1 MENTGFDVY
10 FDYIYIGGPQH
21 MVLVAAMIYDNEGSL
36 ILAESEERRGV
47 GPQNK
52 HNLEHAILAF
62 DFAITKV
69 QQNYLESVVF
79 KNQNNLVFSWI
90 LQESNPRK
98 VVTNARNKLI
108 TYLTTEGL
116 NAEAQFEEVVGK
128 DNPVKKYFKKKVGV
142 AKAEKSKGSFNDLL
156 KANAPKATKK
166 DVSQKDSS
174 GLDYK
179 VETVITPVNTLKKPN
194 TFYKAR
200 RRDTNNNN
208 TTN

>member
-1 MENTGFDVY
+1 MENNGFDVY
-10 FDYIYIGGPQH
+10 FDYIYLGGPQH
-21 MVLVAAMIYDNEGSL
+21 MILVATMIYDGEGS
-36 ILAESEERRGV
+36 IVLAESEERRGV

-98 VVTNARNKLI
+98 VVINARKKLI

-116 NAEAQFEEVVGK
+116 NADAQFEEVVGK
-128 DNPVKKYFKKKVGV
+128 DNPVKKYFKTKGV
-142 AKAEKSKGSFNDLL
+142 TKAAKSKGSFNDLL
-156 KANAPKATKK
+156 KPQTVNNKQEPVKE
-166 DVSQKDSS
+166 S
-174 GLDYK
+174 GGVDYM
-179 VETVITPVNTLKKPN
+179 VETVIKPVSTVKKPN
-194 TFYKAR
+194 NFYKAR
-200 RRDTNNNN
+200 KRDTTN

>member
-1 MENTGFDVY
+1 MENNGFDVY
-10 FDYIYIGGPQH
+10 FDYIYLGGPQH
-21 MVLVAAMIYDNEGSL
+21 MILVATMIYDGEGS
-36 ILAESEERRGV
+36 IVLAESEERRGV

-98 VVTNARNKLI
+98 VVINARKKLI
-108 TYLTTEGL
+108 NYLTTEGL
-116 NAEAQFEEVVGK
+116 NADAQFEEVVGK
-128 DNPVKKYFKKKVGV
+128 DNPVKKYFKTKGV
-142 AKAEKSKGSFNDLL
+142 TKAAKSKGSFNDLL
-156 KANAPKATKK
+156 KPQTVNNKQEPVKE
-166 DVSQKDSS
+166 S
-174 GLDYK
+174 GGVDYM
-179 VETVITPVNTLKKPN
+179 VETVIKPVSTVKKPN
-194 TFYKAR
+194 NFYKAR
-200 RRDTNNNN
+200 KRDTTN

>member
-1 MENTGFDVY
+1 MENNGFDVY
-10 FDYIYIGGPQH
+10 FDYIYLGGPQH
-21 MVLVAAMIYDNEGSL
+21 MILVATMIYDGEGS
-36 ILAESEERRGV
+36 IVLAESEERRGV

-98 VVTNARNKLI
+98 VVTNARKKLI
-108 TYLTTEGL
+108 NYLTTEGL
-116 NAEAQFEEVVGK
+116 NADAQFEEVVGK
-128 DNPVKKYFKKKVGV
+128 DNPVKKYFKTKGV
-142 AKAEKSKGSFNDLL
+142 TKAAKSKGSFNDLL
-156 KANAPKATKK
+156 KSKTVVNKQEPVKE
-166 DVSQKDSS
+166 S
-174 GLDYK
+174 GGVDYM
-179 VETVITPVNTLKKPN
+179 VETVIKPVSTVKKPN
-194 TFYKAR
+194 NFYKAR
-200 RRDTNNNN
+200 KRDTTN

>member
-1 MENTGFDVY
+1 MENNGFDVY
-10 FDYIYIGGPQH
+10 FDYIYLGGPQH
-21 MVLVAAMIYDNEGSL
+21 MILVAAMIYDGEGS
-36 ILAESEERRGV
+36 IVLAESEERRGV

-98 VVTNARNKLI
+98 VVINARKKLI
-108 TYLTTEGL
+108 NYLTTEGL
-116 NAEAQFEEVVGK
+116 NADAQFEEVVGK
-128 DNPVKKYFKKKVGV
+128 DNPVKKYFKTKGV
-142 AKAEKSKGSFNDLL
+142 TKAAKSKGSFNDLL
-156 KANAPKATKK
+156 KPQTVNNKQEPVKE
-166 DVSQKDSS
+166 S
-174 GLDYK
+174 GGVDYM
-179 VETVITPVNTLKKPN
+179 VETVIKPVSTVKKPN
-194 TFYKAR
+194 NFYKAR
-200 RRDTNNNN
+200 KRDTTN

>member
-1 MENTGFDVY
+1 MENNGFDVY
-10 FDYIYIGGPQH
+10 FDYIYLGGPQH
-21 MVLVAAMIYDNEGSL
+21 MILVAAMIYDGEGS
-36 ILAESEERRGV
+36 IVLAESEERRGV

-98 VVTNARNKLI
+98 VVINARKKLI
-108 TYLTTEGL
+108 NYLTTEGL
-116 NAEAQFEEVVGK
+116 NADAQFEEVVGK
-128 DNPVKKYFKKKVGV
+128 DNPVKKYFKTKGV
-142 AKAEKSKGSFNDLL
+142 TKAAKSKGSFNDLL
-156 KANAPKATKK
+156 KPQTVINKQEPVKE
-166 DVSQKDSS
+166 S
-174 GLDYK
+174 GGVDYT
-179 VETVITPVNTLKKPN
+179 VETVIKPVSTVKKPN
-194 TFYKAR
+194 NFYKAR
-200 RRDTNNNN
+200 KRDTTN

>member
-1 MENTGFDVY
+1 MENNGFDVY
-10 FDYIYIGGPQH
+10 FDYIYLGGPQN
-21 MVLVAAMIYDNEGSL
+21 MILVATMIYDGEGS
-36 ILAESEERRGV
+36 IVLAESEERRGV

-98 VVTNARNKLI
+98 VVINARKKLI
-108 TYLTTEGL
+108 NYLTTEGL
-116 NAEAQFEEVVGK
+116 NADAQFEEVVGK
-128 DNPVKKYFKKKVGV
+128 DNPVKKYFKTKGV
-142 AKAEKSKGSFNDLL
+142 TKAAKTKGSFNDLL
-156 KANAPKATKK
+156 KPQTVNNKQEPVKE
-166 DVSQKDSS
+166 S
-174 GLDYK
+174 GGVDYT
-179 VETVITPVNTLKKPN
+179 VETVIKPVSTVKKPN
-194 TFYKAR
+194 NFYKAR
-200 RRDTNNNN
+200 KRDTTN

>member
-1 MENTGFDVY
+1 MENNGFDVY
-10 FDYIYIGGPQH
+10 FDYIYLGGPQH
-21 MVLVAAMIYDNEGSL
+21 MILVAAMIYDGEGS
-36 ILAESEERRGV
+36 IVLAESEERRGV

-98 VVTNARNKLI
+98 VVINARKKLI
-108 TYLTTEGL
+108 NYLTTEGL
-116 NAEAQFEEVVGK
+116 NADAQFEEVVGK
-128 DNPVKKYFKKKVGV
+128 DNPVKKYFKTKGV
-142 AKAEKSKGSFNDLL
+142 TKAAKSKGSFNDLL
-156 KANAPKATKK
+156 K
-166 DVSQKDSS
+166 SQTVNNKQEPVKES
-174 GLDYK
+174 GGVDYM
-179 VETVITPVNTLKKPN
+179 VETVIKPVSTVKKPN
-194 TFYKAR
+194 NFYKAR
-200 RRDTNNNN
+200 KRDTTN

>member
-1 MENTGFDVY
+1 MENNGFDVY
-10 FDYIYIGGPQH
+10 FDYIYLGGPQH
-21 MVLVAAMIYDNEGSL
+21 MILVAAMIYDGEGS
-36 ILAESEERRGV
+36 IVLAESEERRGV

-98 VVTNARNKLI
+98 VVINARKKLI
-108 TYLTTEGL
+108 NYLTTEGL
-116 NAEAQFEEVVGK
+116 NADAQFEEVVGK
-128 DNPVKKYFKKKVGV
+128 DNPVKKYFKTKGV
-142 AKAEKSKGSFNDLL
+142 TKAAKSKGSFNDLL
-156 KANAPKATKK
+156 KPQTVNNKQEPVKE
-166 DVSQKDSS
+166 S
-174 GLDYK
+174 GGVDYT
-179 VETVITPVNTLKKPN
+179 VETVIKPVSTVKKPN
-194 TFYKAR
+194 NFYKAR
-200 RRDTNNNN
+200 KRDTTN

>member
-1 MENTGFDVY
+1 MENNGFDVY
-10 FDYIYIGGPQH
+10 FDYIYLGGPQH
-21 MVLVAAMIYDNEGSL
+21 MILVAAMIYDGEGS
-36 ILAESEERRGV
+36 IVLAESEERRGV

-98 VVTNARNKLI
+98 VVINARKKLI
-108 TYLTTEGL
+108 NYLTTEGL
-116 NAEAQFEEVVGK
+116 NADAQFEEVVGK
-128 DNPVKKYFKKKVGV
+128 DNPVKKYFKTKGV
-142 AKAEKSKGSFNDLL
+142 TKAAKTKGSFNDLL
-156 KANAPKATKK
+156 KPQTVNNKQEPVKE
-166 DVSQKDSS
+166 S
-174 GLDYK
+174 GGVDYT
-179 VETVITPVNTLKKPN
+179 VETVIKPVSTVKKPN
-194 TFYKAR
+194 NFYKAR
-200 RRDTNNNN
+200 KRDTTN

>member
-1 MENTGFDVY
+1 MENNGFDVY
-10 FDYIYIGGPQH
+10 FDYIYLGGPQH
-21 MVLVAAMIYDNEGSL
+21 MILVATMIYDGEGS
-36 ILAESEERRGV
+36 IVLAESEERRGV

-98 VVTNARNKLI
+98 VVINARKKLI
-108 TYLTTEGL
+108 NYLTTEGL
-116 NAEAQFEEVVGK
+116 NADAQFEEVVGK
-128 DNPVKKYFKKKVGV
+128 DNPVKKYFKTKGV
-142 AKAEKSKGSFNDLL
+142 TKAAKTKGSFNDLL
-156 KANAPKATKK
+156 KPQTVNNKQEPVKE
-166 DVSQKDSS
+166 S
-174 GLDYK
+174 GGVDYT
-179 VETVITPVNTLKKPN
+179 VETVIKPVSTVKKPN
-194 TFYKAR
+194 NFYKAR
-200 RRDTNNNN
+200 KRDTTN